1 MKLTPLLVA
10 AALAGTAFLGR
21 AADAPAAA
29 ASKLDSLF
37 EDSTVAKGKGFTVK
51 QSELDE
57 AFGELRA
64 AYASRGQQIP
74 EAQRP
79 LIEYRLL
86 DRLVASKMLTGM
98 ATDADKAE
106 AQKRLDTVM
115 AETLKKFPTPE
126 AFEQQLKFTGMTL
139 DQFKAKTLEQLVWQT
154 VLDRSLRP
162 KFTVS
167 EDDVTKFYKENP
179 SKFEKPEMVKV
190 NQILISTLDP
200 STKPPQ
206 QLPDAVKAEKL
217 AVAKKVKE
225 RADKGED
232 FAALAKEFSDD
243 PGTKNTG
250 GEISFPR
257 GTGRIPPEF
266 EAAAFSLEPGKI
278 SDVVSTTLGYHVI
291 KFNEKTPAEM
301 VSLDKVHDDLKK
313 GLESQEIQKRIPD
326 FVEELK
332 KENNVEILLPMPEEL
347 KNQPKP

>member
-1 MKLTPLLVA
+1 MKLTPFLLA
-10 AALAGTAFLGR
+10 AVLAGSAFHAM
-21 AADAPAAA
+21 AADAPAA

-37 EDSTVAKGKGFTVK
+37 EDTVVAKGKSFTVK

-64 AYASRGQQIP
+64 AYASRNQQIP
-74 EAQRP
+74 EPQRP
-79 LIEYRLL
+79 LVEYRLV
-86 DRLVASKMLTGM
+86 DRLVAAKMLTAM
-98 ATDADKAE
+98 ATDADKTE
-106 AQKRLDTVM
+106 ARKRFDKVMSDTLTNF
-115 AETLKKFPTPE
+115 ASPE

-139 DQFKAKTLEQLVWQT
+139 DQFKVKTLEQLVWQT
-154 VLDRSLRP
+154 VLDRNLRP
-162 KFTVS
+162 KFTVTE
-167 EDDVTKFYKENP
+167 EDVAKFYKENP
-179 SKFEKPEMVKV
+179 SKFEKPEIVKV

-217 AVAKKVKE
+217 GLAKKVKD

-257 GTGRIPPEF
+257 GTGRIPLEF

-278 SDVVSTTLGYHVI
+278 SDVVNTTLGYHII

-301 VSLDKVHDDLKK
+301 IPLDKVHDELKK

-332 KENNVEILLPMPEEL
+332 KENNVEILIPMPDAI
-347 KNQPKP
+347 KDQPKA